1 MASGWQFELGRARA
15 TARLG
20 YDLLWSLLRPVRE
33 TAAPGRHDD
42 APTVATNCDSGGAG
56 QLPERLRLVSWNIHR
71 GYDARGVVESL
82 RSLMA
87 HRDPHLLLLQEVPV
101 YPHGSWWLEP
111 DVAELLT
118 GMHLV
123 FAVMHR
129 VVRPSAYY
137 PFQGAGLLIGLRTRP
152 AVHRA
157 LRLPV
162 VSRPKLG
169 RNHRIERIALGVCC
183 QAGATTPQIWNLH
196 LENTAR
202 PSGRTRQAAALAA
215 ALGNGPLIVGGDVN
229 TLFGP
234 LEGVA
239 ATFEA
244 AGLRRIPL
252 RHGRWLSPSIDH
264 IFVRGASRA
273 AGEVLRLPGSDHFPI
288 FAEVEFAAAQ
298 PGAE

>member
-1 MASGWQFELGRARA
+1 M
-15 TARLG
+15 
-20 YDLLWSLLRPVRE
+20 
-33 TAAPGRHDD
+33 
-42 APTVATNCDSGGAG
+42 
-56 QLPERLRLVSWNIHR
+56 SWNIHR

-87 HRDPHLLLLQEVPV
+87 DRDPHLLLLQEVPV
-101 YPHGSWWLEP
+101 YPDGPWWLEP
-111 DVAELLT
+111 DVRELLD
-118 GMHLV
+118 GWHLV
-123 FAVMHR
+123 FAAMHR
-129 VVRPSAYY
+129 VARPSAYY
-137 PFQGAGLLIGLRTRP
+137 PFQGAGLLIGVRAQPKSR
-152 AVHRA
+152 RA

-183 QAGATTPQIWNLH
+183 QAGATAPEIWNVH

-202 PSGRTRQAAALAA
+202 PSGRTRQAAALVA

-234 LEGVA
+234 FEGVA
-239 ATFEA
+239 AAFEA

-252 RHGRWLSPSIDH
+252 RHGRWLSPSIDQ